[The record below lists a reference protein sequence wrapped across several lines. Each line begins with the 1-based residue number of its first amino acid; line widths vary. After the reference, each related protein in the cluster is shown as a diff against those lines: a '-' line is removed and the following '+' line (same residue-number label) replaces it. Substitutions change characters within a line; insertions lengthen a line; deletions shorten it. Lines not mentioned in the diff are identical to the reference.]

1 MSKNDKKDAK
11 IKRQVKKFMKAVT
24 TFLKSKN
31 GGSVPAEWE
40 CSLMILETYFEQ
52 FCILREEISELE
64 SLVQESRYGTQPHP
78 LLGALDKVVI
88 RLESMLKQT
97 GLTFKEAAKM
107 EIVEPVAEDSP
118 LEAFM
123 KNKVEKR

>member
-1 MSKNDKKDAK
+1 MGKNDKKDAK
-11 IKRQVKKFMKAVT
+11 IKRQTDKFMKSVEA
-24 TFLKSKN
+24 FLKAKN
-31 GGSVPAEWE
+31 GGKVPPEWG

-52 FCILREEISELE
+52 FCILRAEINELD
-64 SLVQESRYGTQPHP
+64 SLVQQSRYGLQPHP
-78 LLGALDKVVI
+78 LLAALDKVVI

-97 GLTFKEAAKM
+97 GLTFKEAAKL
-107 EIVEPVAEDSP
+107 EVIEPVAEESA